1 MKDEMKAREEL
12 APESSWMVVGRK
24 RDRKGGQGDSCA
36 PKSINLESQGKLMA

>member
-24 RDRKGGQGDSCA
+24 RNRRGWQGDTCA